1 MVKVYISLG
10 AIFTAATAGTVS
22 DFPVSVVSRMDS
34 SVDPCQDFYEYA
46 CGTWYKNTTIPDS
59 FGRTSTMDQM
69 NLDTDEVLAKI
80 LESSNDKISAFYK
93 SCMNTDK
100 VEALGT
106 SPLNNTLTAIRQAQS
121 KDEILRVAAEMTT
134 IGIDIFTSFVVG
146 GDDKDATTNSL
157 YGRQAQLPLVEKDYY
172 VDATSWKSIG
182 SNYTDYV
189 TTLFKLAEALINATA
204 LDDLKTYVEYRLLHN
219 SAPYLPSEFDTAYWK
234 LFMQKMRGAKVQ
246 SPRSLKCSQDA
257 GWLLSDLLGTYYLKE
272 KWSNESSKVALEIV
286 NALTTSFK
294 TGIESSDWLDGWT
307 RTNALNKLSKLTP
320 QIAGPRN
327 PVIFS
332 ELEFDSE
339 AYLVNRWKI
348 QRSVVK
354 SNMANVGNTVD
365 KGVWQFEISAQT
377 VNAMYD
383 PIRNRII
390 IPAAML
396 QPPFFD
402 VTADPSQNF
411 GAIGMVVGHEI
422 THGFDN
428 SGRMFDGD
436 GNRVLWWSSVTDSA
450 FNLKSQCISQQYG
463 NFTARSEITGNVIG
477 NVAGSLT
484 LRETIADNGGVKAS
498 FRAYQEYIKTHE
510 SKYTKEA
517 GEKLFFIS
525 MAQGWCGKFKD
536 AALQSLL
543 MDVHP
548 PNRFRVF
555 GAL

>member
-1 MVKVYISLG
+1 
-10 AIFTAATAGTVS
+10 
-22 DFPVSVVSRMDS
+22 
-34 SVDPCQDFYEYA
+34 
-46 CGTWYKNTTIPDS
+46 
-59 FGRTSTMDQM
+59 
-69 NLDTDEVLAKI
+69 
-80 LESSNDKISAFYK
+80 
-93 SCMNTDK
+93 MNTDK

-121 KDEILRVAAEMTT
+121 KGEILRVAAEMTT

-189 TTLFKLAEALINATA
+189 TTLFKLVGRSPSDAPDAADKVIQLEKSLANTQLSQFQSMNAEASPSIYLPFSLNDAATRYPFTVGPILSTIGFNWTIPQPVSPKNRIVFYNLNYFDKAEALINTTA

-320 QIAGPRN
+320 QISTGGKS
-327 PVIFS
+327 S
-332 ELEFDSE
+332 E
-339 AYLVNRWKI
+339 
-348 QRSVVK
+348 
-354 SNMANVGNTVD
+354 
-365 KGVWQFEISAQT
+365 FEISAQT

-436 GNRVLWWSSVTDSA
+436 GNRVLWWSNVTDSA

-517 GEKLFFIS
+517 GEKHFFIS

-555 GAL
+555 GALQNNFDFYRVFNCPADTFMNPKNKCTLWE